1 MIETRPQKSRERAL
15 LIGLEKQ
22 GVSKWD
28 LHDSLDE
35 LRELA
40 NSAGAEVVDTVT
52 QKLQKPTAPYYI
64 GRGKAESIKESCQ
77 DQQVTSVIFNDELSP
92 AQGRNLENLFARKVL
107 DRTQLILDIFAQRAR
122 SREGRLQIELAQLQY
137 LLPRLTRM
145 WHHLSRQTGGI
156 GTRGP
161 GETQLEVDRRR
172 VQERIARLE
181 RELES
186 VRKTRAIQRQ
196 GRKRH
201 QWPVA
206 AVVGYTNAGKSTLLN
221 LLTGADVVAEDKLFA
236 TLDPTTRSFVLPNK
250 QRVLLTDTVGFLR
263 KLPHT
268 LIESFKA
275 TLEEV
280 SEADLLIHIADLS
293 HPRVDEQMEAV
304 DRVIK
309 ELDAYGKQTL
319 IVFNKIDNLANR
331 EVVDSYLKRFPGS
344 VAISARTGEGVNKLV
359 QALEGALSSWRLRSR
374 FRIPANESA
383 LIAEI
388 HRVGHVLELRYEGN
402 DALIVAHVPPDL
414 AQKLER
420 YAERRAQ
427 AILAATILRA
437 ASLRTLDSR
446 LRAICDQPSRLFGVA
461 AKFRGSPIINL
472 ILTGRGIFRF
482 GGRASKVPIRPQGTT
497 GTFVSATSIP
507 SPCLKGIIEPV
518 RVRPPSGK
526 MMKIAFSSCNL
537 RRNSARACGPQFFR
551 HIGKALSMIAENTLT
566 AVV

>member
-1 MIETRPQKSRERAL
+1 MFETRPKKTHERAL

-28 LHDSLDE
+28 LQDSLEE
-35 LRELA
+35 LAELA

-52 QKLQKPTAPYYI
+52 QKLEKPTAPYYI
-64 GRGKAESIKESCQ
+64 GKGKAESLKPALQ
-77 DQQVTSVIFNDELSP
+77 DRQVTSVIFDDELSP
-92 AQGRNLENLFARKVL
+92 AQGRNLENLLSRKVL

-172 VQERIARLE
+172 VQERISRLE

-186 VRKTRAIQRQ
+186 VRKTRAVQRQ

-221 LLTGADVVAEDKLFA
+221 LLTGADVVAENKLFA

-250 QRVLLTDTVGFLR
+250 QRLLLTDTVGFLR

-280 SEADLLIHIADLS
+280 SEADLLIHVVDLS
-293 HPRVDEQMEAV
+293 HTRVDDQIEAV
-304 DRVIK
+304 ESVIK
-309 ELDAYGKQTL
+309 ELDAHGKQTL
-319 IVFNKIDNLANR
+319 IVFNKIDNVQNR
-331 EVVDSYLKRFPGS
+331 DLVETYLRRFPGS

-359 QALEGALSSWRLRSR
+359 QALQDTLSAWRLRSH
-374 FRIPANESA
+374 FKIPASESA

-388 HRVGHVLELRYEGN
+388 HRVGHVLELKYEGEG
-402 DALIVAHVPPDL
+402 AVVVAHVPPEL
-414 AQKLER
+414 AQKLAR
-420 YAERRAQ
+420 FAE
-427 AILAATILRA
+427 
-437 ASLRTLDSR
+437 
-446 LRAICDQPSRLFGVA
+446 
-461 AKFRGSPIINL
+461 
-472 ILTGRGIFRF
+472 
-482 GGRASKVPIRPQGTT
+482 
-497 GTFVSATSIP
+497 
-507 SPCLKGIIEPV
+507 
-518 RVRPPSGK
+518 
-526 MMKIAFSSCNL
+526 
-537 RRNSARACGPQFFR
+537 
-551 HIGKALSMIAENTLT
+551 
-566 AVV
+566 

>member
-1 MIETRPQKSRERAL
+1 MIETRPQKPRERAL
-15 LIGLEKQ
+15 LIGLQKQ

-28 LHDSLDE
+28 LHDSLEE

-64 GRGKAESIKESCQ
+64 GRGKAESIKESCR
-77 DQQVTSVIFNDELSP
+77 DQHVTSVIFDDELSP
-92 AQGRNLENLFARKVL
+92 AQGRNLENLFSRKVV

-186 VRKTRAIQRQ
+186 VRKTRGIQRQ

-280 SEADLLIHIADLS
+280 SEADLLIHIADLT

-319 IVFNKIDNLANR
+319 LVFNKIDMLPDR
-331 EVVDSYLKRFPGS
+331 ELVHAYLKRFSGS

-359 QALEGALSSWRLRSR
+359 QALENALSSWRLRSR

-402 DALIVAHVPPDL
+402 DAVIVAHVPLDL

-420 YAERRAQ
+420 YTER
-427 AILAATILRA
+427 
-437 ASLRTLDSR
+437 
-446 LRAICDQPSRLFGVA
+446 
-461 AKFRGSPIINL
+461 
-472 ILTGRGIFRF
+472 
-482 GGRASKVPIRPQGTT
+482 
-497 GTFVSATSIP
+497 
-507 SPCLKGIIEPV
+507 
-518 RVRPPSGK
+518 
-526 MMKIAFSSCNL
+526 
-537 RRNSARACGPQFFR
+537 
-551 HIGKALSMIAENTLT
+551 
-566 AVV
+566 

>member
-1 MIETRPQKSRERAL
+1 MIETRPQKTQERAL
-15 LIGLEKQ
+15 LIGLEKE

-28 LHDSLDE
+28 LQDSLDE

-40 NSAGAEVVDTVT
+40 NSAGAEVIDTVT

-64 GRGKAESIKESCQ
+64 GRGKAESIKDSCQ
-77 DQQVTSVIFNDELSP
+77 DRQVTSVIFDDELSP

-181 RELES
+181 RELEA
-186 VRKTRAIQRQ
+186 VRKTRAVQRQ

-221 LLTGADVVAEDKLFA
+221 LLTGADLVAENKLFA

-280 SEADLLIHIADLS
+280 SEADLLIHIVDLS

-304 DRVIK
+304 DSVIK
-309 ELDAYGKQTL
+309 ELDAFGKQTL
-319 IVFNKIDNLANR
+319 IVFNKIDNLENGAGGSRATSTGKPARVDELEGESINR
-331 EVVDSYLKRFPGS
+331 EIAETYVKRFPGS
-344 VAISARTGEGVNKLV
+344 VAISARTGEGVNRLV
-359 QALEGALSSWRLRSR
+359 VALENALSSWRLRSR
-374 FRIPANESA
+374 FRIPSDQSA

-388 HRVGHVLELRYEGN
+388 HRVGHVLELRYEGD
-402 DALIVAHVPPDL
+402 DALIIAHVPPEL
-414 AQKLER
+414 AQKLAR
-420 YAERRAQ
+420 YA
-427 AILAATILRA
+427 
-437 ASLRTLDSR
+437 
-446 LRAICDQPSRLFGVA
+446 
-461 AKFRGSPIINL
+461 
-472 ILTGRGIFRF
+472 
-482 GGRASKVPIRPQGTT
+482 
-497 GTFVSATSIP
+497 
-507 SPCLKGIIEPV
+507 
-518 RVRPPSGK
+518 
-526 MMKIAFSSCNL
+526 
-537 RRNSARACGPQFFR
+537 
-551 HIGKALSMIAENTLT
+551 AES
-566 AVV
+566 

>member
-1 MIETRPQKSRERAL
+1 MIETRPKKTHERAI

-28 LHDSLDE
+28 LRDSLEE
-35 LRELA
+35 LAELA

-52 QKLQKPTAPYYI
+52 QKLRKPTAPYYI
-64 GRGKAESIKESCQ
+64 GKGKAESLKPALH
-77 DQQVTSVIFNDELSP
+77 DRQVTSVIFDDELSP
-92 AQGRNLENLFARKVL
+92 AQGRNLENLLSRKVL

-186 VRKTRAIQRQ
+186 VRKTRAVQRQ

-221 LLTGADVVAEDKLFA
+221 LLTGADLVAENKLFA

-280 SEADLLIHIADLS
+280 SEADLLVHVVDLS
-293 HPRVDEQMEAV
+293 HPRVDDQIEAV
-304 DRVIK
+304 ANVTK
-309 ELDAYGKQTL
+309 ELNAFGKQTV
-319 IVFNKIDNLANR
+319 IVFNKIDNVQNR
-331 EVVDSYLKRFPGS
+331 DLIDSYLRRFPGS
-344 VAISARTGEGVNKLV
+344 VAISARTGENVNTLV
-359 QALEGALSSWRLRSR
+359 QALQDALSAWRLRSQ
-374 FRIPANESA
+374 FKIPASESA

-388 HRVGHVLELRYEGN
+388 HRVGHVLELKYEGN
-402 DALIVAHVPPDL
+402 DAIIVAHVPPEL
-414 AQKLER
+414 GQKL
-420 YAERRAQ
+420 
-427 AILAATILRA
+427 
-437 ASLRTLDSR
+437 
-446 LRAICDQPSRLFGVA
+446 
-461 AKFRGSPIINL
+461 AKF
-472 ILTGRGIFRF
+472 
-482 GGRASKVPIRPQGTT
+482 
-497 GTFVSATSIP
+497 
-507 SPCLKGIIEPV
+507 
-518 RVRPPSGK
+518 
-526 MMKIAFSSCNL
+526 
-537 RRNSARACGPQFFR
+537 
-551 HIGKALSMIAENTLT
+551 
-566 AVV
+566 AV

>member
-1 MIETRPQKSRERAL
+1 MIETRPQRSRERAL
-15 LIGLEKQ
+15 LIGLEQQ

-77 DQQVTSVIFNDELSP
+77 DQHVTSVIFNDELSP

-172 VQERIARLE
+172 VQARIARLE

-186 VRKTRAIQRQ
+186 VRKTRAIQRE

-221 LLTGADVVAEDKLFA
+221 LLTGAEVVAADKLFA

-280 SEADLLIHIADLS
+280 SEADLLIHIVDLS

-304 DRVIK
+304 DNVIK
-309 ELDAYGKQTL
+309 ELDAFGKQTV
-319 IVFNKIDNLANR
+319 IVFNKIDNLADGASPVRIELAENYTR
-331 EVVDSYLKRFPGS
+331 RFPGS
-344 VAISARTGEGVNKLV
+344 VAISARTGEGVSNLV
-359 QALEGALSSWRLRSR
+359 RALQDALSVW
-374 FRIPANESA
+374 
-383 LIAEI
+383 
-388 HRVGHVLELRYEGN
+388 
-402 DALIVAHVPPDL
+402 
-414 AQKLER
+414 
-420 YAERRAQ
+420 
-427 AILAATILRA
+427 
-437 ASLRTLDSR
+437 
-446 LRAICDQPSRLFGVA
+446 
-461 AKFRGSPIINL
+461 
-472 ILTGRGIFRF
+472 
-482 GGRASKVPIRPQGTT
+482 
-497 GTFVSATSIP
+497 
-507 SPCLKGIIEPV
+507 
-518 RVRPPSGK
+518 
-526 MMKIAFSSCNL
+526 
-537 RRNSARACGPQFFR
+537 
-551 HIGKALSMIAENTLT
+551 
-566 AVV
+566 

>member
-1 MIETRPQKSRERAL
+1 MIETRPQKTQERAL
-15 LIGLEKQ
+15 LIGLEKE

-28 LHDSLDE
+28 LQDSLDE

-64 GRGKAESIKESCQ
+64 GRGKAEAIKDSCQ
-77 DQQVTSVIFNDELSP
+77 DRQVTSVIFNDELSP

-107 DRTQLILDIFAQRAR
+107 DRTQLILDILAQRSR

-145 WHHLSRQTGGI
+145 WNHLSRQTGGI

-181 RELES
+181 RELEG
-186 VRKTRAIQRQ
+186 VRKVRSVQRQ

-221 LLTGADVVAEDKLFA
+221 LLTGADLLAENKLFA
-236 TLDPTTRSFVLPNK
+236 TLDPTTRSLTLPNR
-250 QRVLLTDTVGFLR
+250 QRLLLTDTVGFLR

-280 SEADLLIHIADLS
+280 VEADLLLHVVDLS
-293 HPRVDEQMEAV
+293 HTRVDEQMEAV
-304 DRVIK
+304 DGVIK
-309 ELDAYGKQTL
+309 ELDAFGKQTL
-319 IVFNKIDNLANR
+319 IVFNKIDNLPNR
-331 EVVDSYLKRFPGS
+331 ELGESYTKRFLGS

-359 QALEGALSSWRLRSR
+359 HALENALSSWRLRSR
-374 FRIPANESA
+374 FRIPAKESA

-388 HRVGHVLELRYEGN
+388 HRVGHVLELRYEGS
-402 DALIVAHVPPDL
+402 DAMIVAHVPPHL
-414 AQKLER
+414 EQKL
-420 YAERRAQ
+420 ADDA
-427 AILAATILRA
+427 
-437 ASLRTLDSR
+437 
-446 LRAICDQPSRLFGVA
+446 
-461 AKFRGSPIINL
+461 
-472 ILTGRGIFRF
+472 
-482 GGRASKVPIRPQGTT
+482 
-497 GTFVSATSIP
+497 
-507 SPCLKGIIEPV
+507 V
-518 RVRPPSGK
+518 RD
-526 MMKIAFSSCNL
+526 
-537 RRNSARACGPQFFR
+537 
-551 HIGKALSMIAENTLT
+551 
-566 AVV
+566 

>member
-1 MIETRPQKSRERAL
+1 MFEIQPNKIHERAL
-15 LIGLEKQ
+15 LIGLEKD

-28 LHDSLDE
+28 LRDSMEE

-64 GRGKAESIKESCQ
+64 GRGKAELIRESIQ
-77 DQQVTSVIFNDELSP
+77 DRRVTSVIFDDELSP
-92 AQGRNLENLFARKVL
+92 AQGRNLENLLARKVL

-181 RELES
+181 RELVA
-186 VRKTRAIQRQ
+186 VRKTRAVQRQ

-221 LLTGADVVAEDKLFA
+221 RLTGADLIAVDQLFA
-236 TLDPTTRSFVLPNK
+236 TLDPTTRSFVLANK
-250 QRVLLTDTVGFLR
+250 QRLLLTDTVGFLR

-280 SEADLLIHIADLS
+280 HEADLLIHVVDLS
-293 HPRVDEQMEAV
+293 HARVDEQMEAV
-304 DRVIK
+304 DGVIK

-319 IVFNKIDNLANR
+319 IVFNKIDNLSNR
-331 EVVDSYLKRFPGS
+331 ELAASYTQRFPGS
-344 VAISARTGEGVNKLV
+344 VAISARTGEGLPHLV
-359 QALEGALSSWRLRSR
+359 QALQDALASWRLRSHYK
-374 FRIPANESA
+374 IPANESA

-388 HRVGHVLELRYEGN
+388 HRVGHVLELRYDGN
-402 DALIVAHVPPDL
+402 DAIITAHVPPQL
-414 AQKLER
+414 QHRL
-420 YAERRAQ
+420 
-427 AILAATILRA
+427 
-437 ASLRTLDSR
+437 SR
-446 LRAICDQPSRLFGVA
+446 F
-461 AKFRGSPIINL
+461 
-472 ILTGRGIFRF
+472 
-482 GGRASKVPIRPQGTT
+482 
-497 GTFVSATSIP
+497 
-507 SPCLKGIIEPV
+507 
-518 RVRPPSGK
+518 
-526 MMKIAFSSCNL
+526 
-537 RRNSARACGPQFFR
+537 
-551 HIGKALSMIAENTLT
+551 
-566 AVV
+566 AVT

>member
-1 MIETRPQKSRERAL
+1 MIETRPMRTQERAL
-15 LIGLEKQ
+15 LIGLERQ
-22 GVSKWD
+22 GVSKWE
-28 LHDSLDE
+28 LRDSLEE

-40 NSAGAEVVDTVT
+40 SSAGAKVVDTVT
-52 QKLQKPTAPYYI
+52 QKLPKPTAPYYI
-64 GRGKAESIKESCQ
+64 GRGKAESIKDSCQ
-77 DQQVTSVIFNDELSP
+77 NQQVTSVIFNDELSP
-92 AQGRNLENLFARKVL
+92 AQGRNLENLFARKVV

-181 RELES
+181 RELEA
-186 VRKTRAIQRQ
+186 VRKTRAIQRE

-304 DRVIK
+304 DGVIK

-319 IVFNKIDNLANR
+319 IVFNKIDNLPNR
-331 EVVDSYLKRFPGS
+331 ELADSYLNRFPGS
-344 VAISARTGEGVNKLV
+344 VAISARTGEGLNRLV
-359 QALEGALSSWRLRSR
+359 QALEDALSSWRLRSR

-388 HRVGHVLELRYEGN
+388 HRVGHVLELRYEGS
-402 DALIVAHVPPDL
+402 DAVIVAHVPPHL
-414 AQKLER
+414 EQKLAN
-420 YAERRAQ
+420 YA
-427 AILAATILRA
+427 
-437 ASLRTLDSR
+437 
-446 LRAICDQPSRLFGVA
+446 
-461 AKFRGSPIINL
+461 
-472 ILTGRGIFRF
+472 
-482 GGRASKVPIRPQGTT
+482 
-497 GTFVSATSIP
+497 
-507 SPCLKGIIEPV
+507 
-518 RVRPPSGK
+518 
-526 MMKIAFSSCNL
+526 
-537 RRNSARACGPQFFR
+537 ARD
-551 HIGKALSMIAENTLT
+551 
-566 AVV
+566 

>member
-1 MIETRPQKSRERAL
+1 MIETRPNKTQERAL
-15 LIGLEKQ
+15 LIGLEKE

-28 LHDSLDE
+28 LQDSLDE

-64 GRGKAESIKESCQ
+64 GRGKAESIKDSCQ
-77 DQQVTSVIFNDELSP
+77 DRHVTSVIFDDELSP

-145 WHHLSRQTGGI
+145 WDHLSRQTGGI

-181 RELES
+181 RELEA
-186 VRKTRAIQRQ
+186 VRKTRAVQRQ

-221 LLTGADVVAEDKLFA
+221 LLTGADLVAEDKLFA

-280 SEADLLIHIADLS
+280 SEADLLIHVVDLS

-304 DRVIK
+304 DAVVK
-309 ELDAYGKQTL
+309 ELDAFGKQTL
-319 IVFNKIDNLANR
+319 IVFNKIDNLPNR
-331 EVVDSYLKRFPGS
+331 ELAESYVKRFPRS
-344 VAISARTGEGVNKLV
+344 VAISARTGEGVNTLV
-359 QALEGALSSWRLRSR
+359 QALENALSSWRLRSR

-388 HRVGHVLELRYEGN
+388 HRVGHVLELKYEGN
-402 DALIVAHVPPDL
+402 DTVIVAHVPPHL
-414 AQKLER
+414 EQKLAD
-420 YAERRAQ
+420 YA
-427 AILAATILRA
+427 
-437 ASLRTLDSR
+437 
-446 LRAICDQPSRLFGVA
+446 
-461 AKFRGSPIINL
+461 
-472 ILTGRGIFRF
+472 
-482 GGRASKVPIRPQGTT
+482 
-497 GTFVSATSIP
+497 
-507 SPCLKGIIEPV
+507 
-518 RVRPPSGK
+518 
-526 MMKIAFSSCNL
+526 
-537 RRNSARACGPQFFR
+537 AR
-551 HIGKALSMIAENTLT
+551 E
-566 AVV
+566 

>member
-1 MIETRPQKSRERAL
+1 MIETRPKKTHERAL

-28 LHDSLDE
+28 LQDSLEE
-35 LRELA
+35 LAELA

-64 GRGKAESIKESCQ
+64 GRGKAELIRESIQ
-77 DQQVTSVIFNDELSP
+77 DRRVTSVIVDDELSP
-92 AQGRNLENLFARKVL
+92 AQGRNLENLLARKVL

-145 WHHLSRQTGGI
+145 WDHLSRQTGGI

-172 VQERIARLE
+172 VEERIARLE

-186 VRKTRAIQRQ
+186 VRKTRAVQRQ

-206 AVVGYTNAGKSTLLN
+206 SVVGYTNAGKSTLLN

-280 SEADLLIHIADLS
+280 SEADLLIHIVDLS

-304 DRVIK
+304 DGVIK

-319 IVFNKIDNLANR
+319 IVFNKIDNLSNR
-331 EVVDSYLKRFPGS
+331 ELTASYTQRFPGS
-344 VAISARTGEGVNKLV
+344 VAISARTGEGLPHLV
-359 QALEGALSSWRLRSR
+359 QALQDALASWRLRAQYK
-374 FRIPANESA
+374 IPASESA

-388 HRVGHVLELRYEGN
+388 HRVGHVLELHYEGEG
-402 DALIVAHVPPDL
+402 ALIVAHVPPDL

-420 YAERRAQ
+420 YAE
-427 AILAATILRA
+427 
-437 ASLRTLDSR
+437 
-446 LRAICDQPSRLFGVA
+446 
-461 AKFRGSPIINL
+461 
-472 ILTGRGIFRF
+472 
-482 GGRASKVPIRPQGTT
+482 QG
-497 GTFVSATSIP
+497 
-507 SPCLKGIIEPV
+507 
-518 RVRPPSGK
+518 
-526 MMKIAFSSCNL
+526 
-537 RRNSARACGPQFFR
+537 
-551 HIGKALSMIAENTLT
+551 
-566 AVV
+566 

>member
-1 MIETRPQKSRERAL
+1 MDSAASAAPKGFGRSRTGMIETRPQKTQERAL
-15 LIGLEKQ
+15 LIGLEKE

-28 LHDSLDE
+28 LQDSLDE

-40 NSAGAEVVDTVT
+40 NSAGAEVIDTVT

-64 GRGKAESIKESCQ
+64 GRGKAESIKDSCQ
-77 DQQVTSVIFNDELSP
+77 DRQVTSVIFDDELSP

-181 RELES
+181 RELEA
-186 VRKTRAIQRQ
+186 VRKTRAVQRQ

-221 LLTGADVVAEDKLFA
+221 LLTGADLVAENKLFA

-280 SEADLLIHIADLS
+280 SEADLLIHIVDLS

-304 DRVIK
+304 DSVIK
-309 ELDAYGKQTL
+309 ELDAFGKQTL
-319 IVFNKIDNLANR
+319 IVFNKIDNLENGAGGNRATSTGEPARVDARGDESINR
-331 EVVDSYLKRFPGS
+331 EISETYVKRFPGS
-344 VAISARTGEGVNKLV
+344 VAISARTGEGVNRLV
-359 QALEGALSSWRLRSR
+359 GALENALSSWRLRSR
-374 FRIPANESA
+374 FRIPSDQSA

-388 HRVGHVLELRYEGN
+388 HRVGHVLELRYEGD
-402 DALIVAHVPPDL
+402 DALIVAHVPPEL
-414 AQKLER
+414 VQKLAH
-420 YAERRAQ
+420 YATE
-427 AILAATILRA
+427 
-437 ASLRTLDSR
+437 S
-446 LRAICDQPSRLFGVA
+446 
-461 AKFRGSPIINL
+461 
-472 ILTGRGIFRF
+472 
-482 GGRASKVPIRPQGTT
+482 
-497 GTFVSATSIP
+497 
-507 SPCLKGIIEPV
+507 
-518 RVRPPSGK
+518 
-526 MMKIAFSSCNL
+526 
-537 RRNSARACGPQFFR
+537 
-551 HIGKALSMIAENTLT
+551 
-566 AVV
+566 